1 MADKAYLCTPKK
13 TVKLQVF
20 SEISALRSFLAP
32 LRSPSRPIGLVP
44 TMGALHAGHLALIA
58 QSKQHNPLTVA
69 SIFVNP
75 TQFNNAADLEK
86 YPRMPEADTAML
98 QAAGCDVLFCPSV
111 AEMYPVPSALT
122 MDFGNLNRI
131 LEGEFRPG
139 HFSGVGLVVAKLF
152 NIVQPAR
159 AYFGQKDF
167 QQLMVI
173 RQLVSELCIPVEVMA
188 VPTLREPDGLAMS
201 SRNLRL
207 TPAERAKA
215 PVFYET
221 LQYAQAA
228 IKTKKPWSEIRQE
241 AAMKVA
247 ATGFRLEY
255 LALAT
260 QPNFQLTENVTDS
273 QPKVLLIAGYAGNV
287 RLIDNLIIE

>member
-1 MADKAYLCTPKK
+1 
-13 TVKLQVF
+13 
-20 SEISALRSFLAP
+20 
-32 LRSPSRPIGLVP
+32 
-44 TMGALHAGHLALIA
+44 MGALHAGHLALIA
-58 QSKQHNPLTVA
+58 QSKQHNALTVA

-86 YPRMPEADTAML
+86 YPRMLEADKAKL
-98 QAAGCDVLFCPSV
+98 EAAGCDVLFCPSV
-111 AEMYPVPSALT
+111 LEMYPAPSTLT
-122 MDFGNLNRI
+122 MDFGHLNGI

-152 NIVQPAR
+152 NIVQPTR

-173 RQLVSELCIPVEVMA
+173 QKLVNELCLPVEIVP

-207 TPAERAKA
+207 TPEERSHA
-215 PVFYET
+215 PVFYQV
-221 LQYAQAA
+221 LQDAQTA
-228 IKTKKPWSEIRQE
+228 IHLQKPWKEIREQAE
-241 AAMKVA
+241 MKI
-247 ATGFRLEY
+247 TSRGFRLEY

-260 QPNFQLTENVTDS
+260 HANFQLTENVTDP
-273 QPKVLLIAGYAGNV
+273 QPKVLLIAGYAGTV